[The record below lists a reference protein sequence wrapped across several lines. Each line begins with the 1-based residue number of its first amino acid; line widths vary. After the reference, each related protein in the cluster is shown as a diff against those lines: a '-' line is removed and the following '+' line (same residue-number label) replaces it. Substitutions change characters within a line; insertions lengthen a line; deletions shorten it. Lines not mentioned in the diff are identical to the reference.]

1 MESIRI
7 RKLIIP
13 LLMLLT
19 QFANAQKPMVLTD
32 YIFKE
37 SLSDY
42 QVFFYHDPNCSFD
55 ISAVYSPYYADQFR
69 RFDFSNAS
77 LGFDQV
83 DPGDCLWFRF
93 VFDNRAPESVSFH
106 LQPGLF
112 STVGQFKLY
121 QRFPNGVITERISGY
136 KVNPS
141 EKDFNISG
149 SDDLRFYIAPG
160 EKDTIYL
167 STTIIEETVIPE
179 LTFTVSSH
187 DNVIDKDKKRRVIF
201 GFFLGIMIIM
211 ILYHLTIYLQVREV
225 SYLYYILYIIAFIAL
240 FINKEGYIYEVM
252 YQFTS
257 EPINTFLLEIF
268 LLCFLLLGRAY
279 LDTPKNLR
287 VWDRILLLAIGFIV
301 SGLILQLATITLSN
315 RGFKIPYLLTLILLS
330 INIIS
335 AVASLFLAI
344 MPAFILR
351 KKNFAPATY
360 FLIANIFLI
369 IGVFMIVFLNDLTIG
384 KHGLEIGVTLQ
395 IVTFSVG
402 LGGKINLLKRDRE
415 MATKRII
422 MQLRENA
429 ALKDKVN
436 RELEDKVRERTKEIR
451 TQKEQIERQNKEIK
465 YSFDYAK
472 RIQSTVLPPADVFEN
487 LFAEHFIMLKPRDIV
502 SGDFYWISQRENKV
516 FITASDCTGHGVP
529 GSLMSMLGI
538 TMLHEIVNEK
548 YFDRSDEILNELRV
562 SIARTLKQEGKP
574 GEQKDGM
581 DMVMLIYDRK
591 TRKLEFSGANNPMY
605 IIREGKMIE
614 YKGNNMPVAYYDNMT
629 NFSRHTIQLKKGD
642 RIYLFSDGF
651 PDQFGGKNGKKFKY
665 KPFKEL
671 LLEVHERPM
680 DEQKRI
686 LQMIFDEWKGNLDQI
701 DDVLV
706 MGLRF

>member
-1 MESIRI
+1 M
-7 RKLIIP
+7 RKVIIP
-13 LLMLLT
+13 ILFLLT
-19 QFANAQKPMVLTD
+19 QMIHAQKPMVLTD
-32 YIFKE
+32 YIYRE

-42 QVFFYHDPNCSFD
+42 QVFFYHDPNCTFD
-55 ISAVYSPYYADQFR
+55 IQGVYSPYYSDNFR
-69 RFDFSNAS
+69 RFDFSNNE
-77 LGFDQV
+77 LGLDHIR
-83 DPGDCLWFRF
+83 PGDCLWFRF
-93 VFDNRAPESVSFH
+93 IFDNRAPESVSFH

-112 STVGQFKLY
+112 STVGQFRLY
-121 QRFPNGVITERISGY
+121 QRFPNGVITQRISGY
-136 KVNPS
+136 QVDPS

-149 SDDLRFYIAPG
+149 SDDLRFYIPPG
-160 EKDTIYL
+160 EIDTIYL

-179 LTFTVSSH
+179 LTFTVSTH
-187 DNVIDKDKKRRVIF
+187 DNVLKKDKRRRLIF

-211 ILYHLTIYLQVREV
+211 ILYHLTIYLQVREI
-225 SYLYYILYIIAFIAL
+225 SYLYYNLYIIAFIAL
-240 FINKEGYIYEVM
+240 FINKEGYIYEVL

-279 LDTPKNLR
+279 LDTRKNLR
-287 VWDRILLLAIGFIV
+287 VWDRILLMAIGFIV
-301 SGLILQLATITLSN
+301 SGLILQLVTITLSN
-315 RGFKIPYLLTLILLS
+315 RGYKIPYLLTIILLS

-351 KKNFAPATY
+351 KKKFAPATY

-369 IGVFMIVFLNDLTIG
+369 MGVFLIVFFNEYTIG

-415 MATKRII
+415 MAQKRII

-451 TQKEQIERQNKEIK
+451 LQKEQIEKQNKEIK

-472 RIQSTVLPPADVFEN
+472 RIQSTVLPPVDVFDN
-487 LFAEHFIMLKPRDIV
+487 LFAEHFILLKPRDIV
-502 SGDFYWISQRENKV
+502 SGDFYWVSQKENKV
-516 FITASDCTGHGVP
+516 FLTASDCTGHGVP

-548 YFDRSDEILNELRV
+548 DFGRSDKILNELRV

-581 DMVMLIYDRK
+581 DMVMLIYDRN

-605 IIREGKMIE
+605 IIRKGEMLE
-614 YKGNNMPVAYYDNMT
+614 FKGNNMPVAYYDNMAD
-629 NFSRHTIQLKKGD
+629 FDRQTIQIQKGD
-642 RIYLFSDGF
+642 RVYLFTDGF
-651 PDQFGGKNGKKFKY
+651 PDQFGGKDGKKFKY

-686 LQMIFDEWKGNLDQI
+686 LQMVFDEWKGGLDQI